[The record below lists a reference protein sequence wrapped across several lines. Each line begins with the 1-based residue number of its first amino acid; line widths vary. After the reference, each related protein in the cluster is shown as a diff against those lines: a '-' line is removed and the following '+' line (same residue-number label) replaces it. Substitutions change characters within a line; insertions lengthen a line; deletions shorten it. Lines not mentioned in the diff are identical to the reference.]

1 MLVAANPRDAPHS
14 RRQRRRQEILPQMN
28 ADRPVSR
35 VRDWL
40 NARVGH
46 RHICVHL
53 RSSAAKI
60 SFFLIGQPQQNATR
74 QDLAHPRPATRPGST
89 GPFKPF
95 RIDPMDREPA
105 AKSAPTAPFKAF
117 RIDPMDREPAAN
129 SAPTAPFKPFRTDPL
144 NREPTAKPGPTA
156 PRVAGSKAFSA
167 AATAQP
173 ARVLHQIAL
182 VRRPTSLDTPRP
194 GVIIP

>member
-1 MLVAANPRDAPHS
+1 MLMLVAANPRDAPHS

-105 AKSAPTAPFKAF
+105 A
-117 RIDPMDREPAAN
+117 N

-156 PRVAGSKAFSA
+156 PRVGGSKAFSA